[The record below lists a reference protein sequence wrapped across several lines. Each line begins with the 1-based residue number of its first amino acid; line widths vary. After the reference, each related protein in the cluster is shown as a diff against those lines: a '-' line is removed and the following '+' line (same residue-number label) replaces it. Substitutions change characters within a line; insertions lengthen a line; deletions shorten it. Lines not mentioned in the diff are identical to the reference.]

1 MCDILDTISL
11 NTLFQLRLHG
21 QWEPYK
27 GIWVK
32 SLNLDQMLGYLE
44 QENVVFGLT
53 PCPCLVW
60 IINFFLQI
68 RLDGSPNTI
77 PRIHIRWHFSI
88 QISSLQTIFQKTT
101 NYS

>member
-11 NTLFQLRLHG
+11 NRLFQLRLHG

-60 IINFFLQI
+60 IINFFSTDSI
-68 RLDGSPNTI
+68 GRLS
-77 PRIHIRWHFSI
+77 
-88 QISSLQTIFQKTT
+88 
-101 NYS
+101 